1 VAASLR
7 SQQAETRALRENLL
21 KGAGLPLTL
30 VVFYES
36 QRHSRLLECRIMNWI
51 ALLGIVVVI
60 VALAA
65 LTGIKPKGTRS
76 IAHSRLM
83 TVGWIILLVIVV
95 IIAWMVF

>member
-1 VAASLR
+1 
-7 SQQAETRALRENLL
+7 
-21 KGAGLPLTL
+21 
-30 VVFYES
+30 
-36 QRHSRLLECRIMNWI
+36 MNWL
-51 ALLGIVVVI
+51 ALLGIAVVI

-95 IIAWMVF
+95 IIAWMVFQARSGV